1 MRSELLEGSLAN
13 QDLPRD
19 SRVILF
25 IIRPAILIPRTRSAT
40 LHLSASLYFTKLFC
54 CFWDLLS
61 FSLNPG
67 PASDAPGSIW
77 AVRLNTGMWNIGIPW
92 EPLRFVCLV
101 TLHTPILC
109 LLQILPFPNPRT
121 PWPNLK
127 TGPET
132 GTIIPLSKTKFELI
146 AGDQLSCQSLQFF
159 VTKEQP
165 SIPVACG
172 LLSLGSRPV
181 PSANL
186 LVPPTPHNK
195 VENVLVDRRWP
206 DPSTWKSA

>member
-1 MRSELLEGSLAN
+1 MPLALYGLY
-13 QDLPRD
+13 DL
-19 SRVILF
+19 ILGCG
-25 IIRPAILIPRTRSAT
+25 T
-40 LHLSASLYFTKLFC
+40 LASPGNPSDLSALWPSTHQSYAYYR
-54 CFWDLLS
+54 
-61 FSLNPG
+61 FS
-67 PASDAPGSIW
+67 
-77 AVRLNTGMWNIGIPW
+77 
-92 EPLRFVCLV
+92 
-101 TLHTPILC
+101 
-109 LLQILPFPNPRT
+109 PFPNPRT
-121 PWPNLK
+121 PWPDLK

-206 DPSTWKSA
+206 DPSTWKSAWFFEGKV